1 MSTGLGIFPYLVMLL
16 IVLICMK
23 RESRLRTMKEKNW
36 NFVVALIPMFVLIGF
51 KSENVGRDTYN
62 YLNAMSSFESEIDWG
77 EEGKKTM
84 EVGFQVLM
92 IALKKITDNTQSLLI
107 TLGLLTA
114 VSLHQFIRRTATNW
128 CLALYLFTCLGFF
141 QFSMTGIRQTMAID
155 ILLLSYPF
163 IKNKKLILFML
174 VVGVAFLFHKSAVV
188 FAPLFFIS
196 NMAINKKNTA
206 LMVIVMT
213 VLFFFSEKILLTTAD
228 VMDYNYGI
236 ESTDNGNTFLMIVL
250 IITVMAHRNRSIL
263 MGSNPDAKFLFNA
276 NYVSVLLW
284 IIRMVSRTVE
294 RVSLYFMPYTYVLL
308 EQYLSSLPS
317 GKKGLYTFIVI
328 ILATALFL
336 YRMSYQMEINNYM
349 FCWQ

>member
-16 IVLICMK
+16 IVLMCIR
-23 RESRLRTMKEKNW
+23 RESRLRTTKERKW
-36 NFVVALIPMFVLIGF
+36 NLIIALIPVFVLIGF

-62 YLNAMSSFESEIDWG
+62 YLSTMAAFGSEIDWG

-84 EVGFQVLM
+84 EVGFQ
-92 IALKKITDNTQSLLI
+92 ALIILLRKFTGNPQSLLI
-107 TLGLLTA
+107 TLGLLTS
-114 VSLHQFIRRTATNW
+114 VSLYQFIRRTATNW
-128 CLALYLFTCLGFF
+128 CLALYFFVCLGFF

-196 NMAINKKNTA
+196 NMAINKKNTV

-213 VLFFFSEKILLTTAD
+213 VLFFFSEDILLTTAD

-236 ESTDNGNTFLMIVL
+236 ESTDNGNILLLIVL
-250 IITVMAHRNRSIL
+250 IITIMAHRYQSVIMERNH
-263 MGSNPDAKFLFNA
+263 DAQFLFNA

-308 EQYLSSLPS
+308 EQYLGSLPS
-317 GKKGLYTFIVI
+317 RKKGLYTFIVI

>member
-16 IVLICMK
+16 IVLMCIR
-23 RESRLRTMKEKNW
+23 RESRLRTTKEKKW
-36 NFVVALIPMFVLIGF
+36 NLIIALIPVFVLIGF

-62 YLNAMSSFESEIDWG
+62 YLNTMAAFGSEIDWG

-84 EVGFQVLM
+84 EVGFQ
-92 IALKKITDNTQSLLI
+92 ALIILLRKFTSNPQSLLI
-107 TLGLLTA
+107 TLGLLTS
-114 VSLHQFIRRTATNW
+114 VSLYQFIRRTATNW
-128 CLALYLFTCLGFF
+128 CLALYFFICLGFF

-196 NMAINKKNTA
+196 NMAINKKNTV

-213 VLFFFSEKILLTTAD
+213 VLFFFSEDILLTTAD

-236 ESTDNGNTFLMIVL
+236 ESTDNGNIFLLIVL
-250 IITVMAHRNRSIL
+250 IITIMAHRYQSVIMERNH
-263 MGSNPDAKFLFNA
+263 DAQFLFNA

-308 EQYLSSLPS
+308 EQYLGSLPS